1 MKTFATALYGPP
13 AGRTPRFIQV
23 LFWDSRASWLWLVA
37 RLYLGWQWFEAGREK
52 LDAPASIE
60 GGSALNGF
68 WQRAV
73 AVPATGRP
81 PITYG
86 WYRDFLQYLLDH
98 EWYTWFAKLIAIGEM
113 TLGVLLILGAFVGVA
128 AIGGAF
134 MNFNFM
140 LAVPASTNPLL
151 SALAVLLLLAWRIAG
166 NMGLDRFLLPLLSI
180 PWGRGRGG
188 PTCGEHD
195 GAAARGLRWR

>member
-1 MKTFATALYGPP
+1 M
-13 AGRTPRFIQV
+13 

-37 RLYLGWQWFEAGREK
+37 RLYLGWQWFEAGRAK
-52 LDAPASIE
+52 LDAPAWMD
-60 GGSALNGF
+60 GGSPLKGF
-68 WQRAV
+68 WERAV
-73 AVPATGRP
+73 AVPATGSP

-86 WYRDFLQYLLDH
+86 WYRDFLQYMLDH
-98 EWYTWFAKLIAIGEM
+98 EGYTWFAKLIAIGET

-140 LAVPASTNPLL
+140 LAV
-151 SALAVLLLLAWRIAG
+151 LLLLAWRIAG
-166 NMGLDRFLLPLLSI
+166 NIGLDRFLLPLLGT

-188 PTCGEHD
+188 TP
-195 GAAARGLRWR
+195 